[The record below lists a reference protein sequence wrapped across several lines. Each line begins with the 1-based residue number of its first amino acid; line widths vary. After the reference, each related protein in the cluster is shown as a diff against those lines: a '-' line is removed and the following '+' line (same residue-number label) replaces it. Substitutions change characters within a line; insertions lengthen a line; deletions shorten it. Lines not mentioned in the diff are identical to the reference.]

1 MRYRIV
7 VFALLL
13 FGILF
18 AGLQWAYQFHFF
30 FIEQNQMF
38 LFTSYY
44 FTDQVSEPGGL
55 ANYLGEFLV
64 QFFAYPF
71 AGAFLTALLLTG
83 ASVLTA
89 LICKRIA
96 PAAPLYLLYALP
108 AVALLCIHFGFNYL
122 YQGTVAYLMMLA
134 AFYLYLSLRAF
145 KVRLIAGGV
154 SVFLLFWWA
163 GSVALLYA
171 FCAALWE
178 GLNRTPKGYWVLIL
192 PVEAVIL
199 AYGSVYLSV
208 VGMYRWA
215 FLPDM
220 YYHHGL
226 EPEKEIYY
234 AWICLPLILC
244 VAWLFRKSGKQPIK
258 KEMIGAVVQ
267 LLLIVAVSW
276 LGVTNH
282 IDLKSARLKRF
293 DHYARTG
300 QWDNIL
306 IRCKGQLTNYLYL
319 NYLNLALA
327 EKGVLADELFKY
339 DQRGVSGIFIPWNR
353 TVQPTI
359 LLSDIHFAIGNCAI
373 SQEMAF
379 EAMVSTPGYGNPR
392 LFQRLIQTNLIYGAY
407 PVAEKY
413 LDMLEHTWNYRDW
426 SRAHRKFLY
435 NDEMVEND
443 PLLGKKRKGLVAES
457 FLSNTTAAGSD
468 LIAIASQNPGDQTA
482 IEYFGC
488 AVLLLKDMNAF
499 KEIIETHYGTP
510 VLPTLPHAFQEAV
523 ITLYES
529 QPEMW
534 EHYQIPQAM
543 TERFKEFKKQVLAHR
558 NNSGAPNLLRRS
570 YGDTYWFYFMF
581 K

>member
-1 MRYRIV
+1 MKYRILA
-7 VFALLL
+7 FALLL
-13 FGILF
+13 FVVLF
-18 AGLQWAYQFHFF
+18 ACLQWAYQFHFF

-44 FTDQVSEPGGL
+44 FANMIGEPGGL
-55 ANYLGEFLV
+55 ANYIGEYGV

-71 AGAFLTALLLTG
+71 AGAFITALLLTG
-83 ASVLTA
+83 ATVLTA

-96 PAAPLYLLYALP
+96 PASPLYLLYALP
-108 AVALLCIHFGFNYL
+108 AIGLLCIHFGFNYL
-122 YQGTVAYLMMLA
+122 YQGTVAYLLMLA
-134 AFYLYLSLRAF
+134 AFYLYISLREF
-145 KVRLIAGGV
+145 KIRLVTGGI

-163 GSVALLYA
+163 GPVALLYA
-171 FCAALWE
+171 FCAVVWE
-178 GLNRTPKGYWVLIL
+178 GLHRTSKGYWVLIL
-192 PVEAVIL
+192 LVEAIIL
-199 AYGSVYLSV
+199 AYASVYFSQ
-208 VGMYRWA
+208 VGASRFA

-226 EPEKEIYY
+226 IPEKEMYY
-234 AWICLPLILC
+234 AWICLPLILLA
-244 VAWLFRKSGKQPIK
+244 AWFFRKSGKSTVK
-258 KEMIGAVVQ
+258 KEIVGTVVQ
-267 LLLIVAVSW
+267 LLLITAVAWV
-276 LGVTNH
+276 GVTSH

-293 DHYARTG
+293 DYYSRTG
-300 QWDNIL
+300 EWDGI
-306 IRCKGQLTNYLYL
+306 IERCKGQLTNYLYL

-327 EKGVLADELFKY
+327 EKGILADELFKY
-339 DQRGVSGIFIPWNR
+339 DQRGINGIFVQWNR

-359 LLSDIHFAIGNCAI
+359 LLSDIHFAIGNSAI

-392 LFQRLIQTNLIYGAY
+392 LFKRLIQTNLIYGAY

-413 LDMLEHTWNYRDW
+413 LDMLENTLYYRDW
-426 SRAHRKFLY
+426 AREHKKFLY
-435 NDEMVEND
+435 NDERVEKD
-443 PLLGKKRKGLVAES
+443 PLLGEKRKCLVSES

-468 LIAIASQNPGDQTA
+468 LIAIASQNPGSKTA

-488 AVLLLKDMNAF
+488 AVLLVKDLNAF
-499 KEIIETHYGTP
+499 KEILEANYGTDILP
-510 VLPTLPHAFQEAV
+510 VLPRSFQEAI
-523 ITLYES
+523 ITVYEN

-534 EHYQIPQAM
+534 EHYQIPPGM
-543 TERFKEFKKQVLAHR
+543 VERFKEFKKQVLAHR